1 MRDAPSHPLLEEAG
15 PDMKTMPPNA
25 KPPVAGQRGIALILV
40 LTMMVLF
47 TAYVADF
54 TYESQVRFTLASHAR
69 DEIRAELMAENGIK
83 QFRLLL
89 EFEQQLIKSIG
100 QQNLQTFL
108 PMMGLSA
115 NQSIIVQLTRSMPL
129 PCDAVAMLS
138 GGGSEEDSSSSST
151 EAESGGEGEA
161 GLGAGMLGA
170 MLGMGGGSGCSV
182 KAEPEATRL
191 YSVKGLKNNVSG
203 LEHPKVQ
210 RLVELFESEEFKAD
224 LRAENITPEEL
235 ASNIAD
241 WADAD
246 TARAN
251 GQGYEDNLY
260 NKGEDPYL
268 PKNNDLDSLGELRL
282 VAGINDAIF
291 AKLVKRVTVF
301 EASFSLPVNDPTTLG
316 DIAHIVTS
324 GAWQD
329 TQPNRL
335 DLWKKYVE
343 NWPAVGISGVTA
355 PPDTAANFTNAL
367 KAALGPVASKVDDTK
382 LNELLGTGSST
393 GGTAGGTANAGAAT
407 RGNRGNRGNSAN
419 NMPKVYNITARA
431 QVGDVVKTL
440 RAVIDMNKT
449 PGTILYW
456 RVD

>member
-1 MRDAPSHPLLEEAG
+1 MTSQ
-15 PDMKTMPPNA
+15 PPKA
-25 KPPVAGQRGIALILV
+25 QPRPAGQRGIALILV

-129 PCDAVAMLS
+129 PCDAVALLS
-138 GGGSEEDSSSSST
+138 GGGGDDASSGSSGSGEGGEE
-151 EAESGGEGEA
+151 GGEGGEG

-210 RLVELFESEEFKAD
+210 RLVELFESEEFKAE
-224 LRAENITPEEL
+224 LRAQNITPEEL
-235 ASNIAD
+235 ASNISD

-260 NKGEDPYL
+260 NKGDDPYL
-268 PKNNDLDSLGELRL
+268 PKNNDFDSLGELRL

-291 AKLVKRVTVF
+291 AKLVKRITVF
-301 EASFSLPVNDPTTLG
+301 EATFSLPVNDPTTLG

-329 TQPNRL
+329 TQANRL

-343 NWPAVGISGVTA
+343 NWPAVGITGVTA
-355 PPDTAANFTNAL
+355 PPDTAQNFINAL

-382 LNELLGTGSST
+382 LNELLGTASGT
-393 GGTAGGTANAGAAT
+393 GATAGGTGNTST

-419 NMPKVYNITARA
+419 TMPKVYNITARA
-431 QVGDVVKTL
+431 QVGDVVKTI

-449 PGTILYW
+449 PGTLLYW